1 MADSLQ
7 RALSVHAG
15 PESRHEVPDL
25 GPHAWVGLPT
35 GRRPATVIPLPD
47 RRLARLVR
55 TIETEIIPRLMLA
68 HRATVTV
75 RDAPAARPAR
85 ASDVEELT
93 RLILGHDVATAA
105 TFVQALRAQ
114 GMSADAICLDL
125 LAPAARRL
133 GDLWTDDRCNFTE
146 VTIGLWRLQQVMRE
160 LSPPGEQRLD
170 APSADLR
177 VLLAPAPGEQH
188 TFGLMMVAE
197 FFRRAGWDVQDET
210 PNDRGSLVAAVR
222 ADTFDV
228 IGLSAS
234 CEDRLDELA
243 VTIRAVR
250 RASSN
255 RHIGVL
261 VGGPLFVAHPEHLH
275 FVGGDAI
282 AGDARESPVQAQG
295 LVDMLLRHR

>member
-7 RALSVHAG
+7 RALSAEPG
-15 PESRHEVPDL
+15 PALAVREPEADSP
-25 GPHAWVGLPT
+25 AWNAPPST
-35 GRRPATVIPLPD
+35 RRSAPVIPLPD

-68 HRATVTV
+68 HRTAVTV
-75 RDAPAARPAR
+75 RDAPAARPACTGD
-85 ASDVEELT
+85 AEELT
-93 RLILGHDVATAA
+93 RLVLAHDVATAA

-125 LAPAARRL
+125 LAPVARRL

-160 LSPPGEQRLD
+160 LAPPGEQRLD
-170 APSADLR
+170 APAADLR
-177 VLLAPAPGEQH
+177 ALLAPAPGEQH

-197 FFRRAGWDVQDET
+197 FFRRAGWEVQDET
-210 PNDRGSLVAAVR
+210 PNDRVSLVAAVR
-222 ADTFDV
+222 AEAFDV

-234 CEDRLDELA
+234 CDARLDELA
-243 VTIRAVR
+243 LTIRAVR
-250 RASSN
+250 RASVN

-261 VGGPLFVAHPEHLH
+261 VGGPLFAAHPEHLH

-295 LVDMLLRHR
+295 LVDMLLRHH